1 MNRVKKLVAQTEASA
16 AATIKSMGYT
26 LVPIKTVD
34 DLSVASL
41 GSTVSRICSGEVNN
55 KYAASI
61 VTGADKDRF
70 FGYKLVQTGDKKAAA
85 IGMYMMVSPMRA
97 YEAKHQ
103 PEIAAAFEANAK
115 KTGFSQ
121 RQLNE
126 AAELVVLCV
135 ASESRGQ
142 KLGLLLIQHAVEQAK
157 KRFIVVAQEK
167 GLEHD
172 AATVLYNSIFDN
184 TFEVPIPVDR
194 QTTSNATFYVDTSDK
209 VLAKLREKVAKVAGT
224 MAPPPGR
231 LPQKT
236 VAAAEKQIARV
247 AGSKRAAR
255 PSSSV
260 PSAPS
265 SVPSAPSKKRAPS
278 SGTSIQAAA
287 KRRKTTKT
295 CYETVLTRQSYANY
309 IAKIFRSLA
318 GKQKSISRKAV
329 CAIDTFIR
337 EQLEAVALTARDIVE
352 KDRRATL
359 THATLTSALRLCYPM
374 KDLQKHCL
382 ANGALAVKKFNENT
396 HKRRAARAGIFV
408 APSRIKQMLSEMRV
422 ARRYQTAVDVYLAG
436 VANYLIAEILEIT
449 ISVMDK
455 ARRLTPRHVMLAIR
469 NDQELNQVASGT
481 FGASGVVP
489 NINAALLPQKKK

>member
-70 FGYKLVQTGDKKAAA
+70 FGYKLVQTGDKKAVAL
-85 IGMYMMVSPMRA
+85 GMYLMVSPMRA

-224 MAPPPGR
+224 VAPLPGR

-255 PSSSV
+255 PSISG
-260 PSAPS
+260 
-265 SVPSAPSKKRAPS
+265 PSAPSKKRAPS
-278 SGTSIQAAA
+278 SGTPIQAAA

-295 CYETVLTRQSYANY
+295 CYQTVLTRRSYANY
-309 IAKIFRSLA
+309 VAKIFRSLA

-329 CAIDTFIR
+329 CAIDAFIR
-337 EQLEAVALTARDIVE
+337 EQLEAVALVARNIIE
-352 KDRRATL
+352 KDRRATM

-382 ANGALAVKKFNENT
+382 ANGALAVKKFNENA

-408 APSRIKQMLSEMRV
+408 APSRVKQMLSEMRV
-422 ARRYQTAVDVYLAG
+422 ARRYQAAVDVYLAG

-489 NINAALLPQKKK
+489 SINAALLPQKKK